1 MYALYND
8 QGDVTGVS
16 CIPTDVTIDLALA
29 DLISAGSIQPERYS
43 VVAVKQDGVYVK
55 QIVEKKQL
63 RTTKRIKTFNAIRD
77 TAIAQTLIIEWTR
90 LGWKFILDIDQF
102 ESAVRIDGQL
112 VFYVTAEDNQ
122 EYIIR
127 TIHIDF
133 EQLLNTGTVL
143 VEFTTAR
150 EHLPDTVVL
159 MTRMIFESYGLRITH
174 E

>member
-8 QGDVTGVS
+8 QGDVTGVT
-16 CIPTDVTIDLALA
+16 CIPTDVLIDLTLA
-29 DLISAGSIQPERYS
+29 DLISTGIVQPERYS

-55 QIVEKKQL
+55 QVVEKKQL
-63 RTTKRIKTFNAIRD
+63 KTTKRIKTFNAITD
-77 TAIAQTLIIEWTR
+77 PALTQTLIVEWTPSC
-90 LGWKFILDIDQF
+90 WKFILDTDQF

-112 VFYVTAEDNQ
+112 SFFVTAEDNQ

-127 TIHIDF
+127 TITIDF
-133 EQLLNTGTVL
+133 EQLLNAGVVL
-143 VEFTTAR
+143 VNFTTDR
-150 EHLPDTVVL
+150 EQHPNTVVL